1 MIVCLDTN
9 IMIYLIE
16 QPPVWGPRAASH
28 LAGLRSAGAQLAVS
42 DLTRMECRVGP
53 LRTKNATLL
62 AQYDHVFTAP
72 DQLVLPLTGQV
83 CDRAAVIRADYGFST
98 PDALNLAAAV
108 EASCAAFL
116 TNDARLSRFPA
127 LTVEVLP

>member
-1 MIVCLDTN
+1 
-9 IMIYLIE
+9 
-16 QPPVWGPRAASH
+16 
-28 LAGLRSAGAQLAVS
+28 
-42 DLTRMECRVGP
+42 MECRVGP
-53 LRTKNATLL
+53 LRAKDATLL
-62 AQYDHVFTAP
+62 AQYDHVFAAP

-108 EASCAAFL
+108 EAGCAVFL